1 MVGVMKLNSNEILI
15 KKYANRRLY
24 NSDKKEYV
32 TLKDIAGL
40 IRKGSDIRV
49 VDTGT
54 NEDITRQILGQI
66 IMEEEKN
73 NKEVLPTSLLY
84 RIIRSNEEIMK
95 DFFENYLNQTIDNYI
110 LYRKAVDKKLK
121 EMNDIN
127 RLPFEMTDIFM
138 KNAWNMPWMNP
149 FDGKK

>member
-1 MVGVMKLNSNEILI
+1 MSSNEILI

-24 NSDKKEYV
+24 NSDEKEYV

-40 IRKGSDIRV
+40 IRKGTDIRV

-110 LYRKAVDKKLK
+110 LYRKAVGKKLQ
-121 EMNDIN
+121 EMNDLN
-127 RLPFEMTDIFM
+127 RLPFEMTDLFM
-138 KNAWNMPWMNP
+138 KSAWNMPWMNP
-149 FDGKK
+149 LDGKK